1 MSTRGRIGALLACA
15 VAVLLVAWYAG
26 TQNAAPTPAPAA
38 GAVRLGPDP
47 GEDVAAYLARIPAD
61 LPPDGVAALAL
72 VQLAE
77 QLPTA
82 DAVAAVAGSSPV
94 TAVLR
99 APIPRVQTAL
109 RFEPLEEGVGSPCR
123 RWRTRRRAP
132 ASAPTPTPHGSP
144 DDSGD
149 VAAAEASLLAGPGCR
164 CVLALVVRADRA
176 GLAALAGRPEVRA
189 VQAAPPD
196 VTARELA
203 LSPLLPE
210 QVERADPPV
219 DDGGVTTR

>member
-1 MSTRGRIGALLACA
+1 VSTRGRIGALLACA

-26 TQNAAPTPAPAA
+26 TQNAATAPAPAA

-47 GEDVAAYLARIPAD
+47 GEDVAAYLARIPAE

-72 VQLAE
+72 VQLTE
-77 QLPTA
+77 QLPA
-82 DAVAAVAGSSPV
+82 GDAVAAVAGSSPV
-94 TAVLR
+94 TAVLH

-109 RFEPLEEGVGSPCR
+109 RFEPLEDGVAPQQALENAQA
-123 RWRTRRRAP
+123 RARQRAEADAARLTGRP
-132 ASAPTPTPHGSP
+132 
-144 DDSGD
+144 GD

-189 VQAAPPD
+189 VQAAPPG
-196 VTARELA
+196 VSARELA

-210 QVERADPPV
+210 QVGRADPPV

>member
-1 MSTRGRIGALLACA
+1 M
-15 VAVLLVAWYAG
+15 
-26 TQNAAPTPAPAA
+26 
-38 GAVRLGPDP
+38 
-47 GEDVAAYLARIPAD
+47 
-61 LPPDGVAALAL
+61 
-72 VQLAE
+72 QLAE
-77 QLPTA
+77 QVPA
-82 DAVAAVAGSSPV
+82 GDAVAAVAGSSPV

-109 RFEPLEEGVGSPCR
+109 RFEALEEGVAPVQALENAQA
-123 RWRTRRRAP
+123 RARQR
-132 ASAPTPTPHGSP
+132 AEADAARLTGRQR
-144 DDSGD
+144 D
-149 VAAAEASLLAGPGCR
+149 VAAAEARLLADPGCR